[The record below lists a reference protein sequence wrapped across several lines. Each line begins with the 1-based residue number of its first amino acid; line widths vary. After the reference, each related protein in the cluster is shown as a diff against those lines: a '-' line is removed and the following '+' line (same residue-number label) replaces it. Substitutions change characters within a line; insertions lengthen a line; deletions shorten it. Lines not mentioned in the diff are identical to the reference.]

1 MEDGL
6 KVTDGREGR
15 KEQLEGCDLVV
26 VMPYGGEVE
35 DGAGEPSYYSDVCCS
50 SVDGGEG
57 GAMSPI
63 HVRLSLL
70 PLSGLWRNLMF

>member
-6 KVTDGREGR
+6 KVTGSREGR
-15 KEQLEGCDLVV
+15 KEELEGCNLVV
-26 VMPYGGEVE
+26 VIPYGGEVE
-35 DGAGEPSYYSDVCCS
+35 DGAGEPSYYSDVCWS

-63 HVRLSLL
+63 LVRYSLL
-70 PLSGLWRNLMF
+70 PLAELWRKLMF